1 MTGAS
6 RGFGKH
12 LAVEFI
18 RTIQDKAVDLVS
30 RSQVVHPY
38 LLPMRPIGCFSVLM
52 QSGVPCYSLQHLV
65 ARTQSGLAETEK
77 EVPKR
82 EVQSPAGRTTKA
94 RILLTYVN
102 LSIITQGVNVWQWPV
117 DLGDLDGLPVKMD
130 EIFNKVSAAYPPGGL
145 APL

>member
-1 MTGAS
+1 MSGRYLVLVTGAS

-18 RTIQDKAVDLVS
+18 RTIQDKAVDLV

-38 LLPMRPIGCFSVLM
+38 PLPMRPIRCYRVLM
-52 QSGVPCYSLQHLV
+52 RSGIPCYSLQHLV

-82 EVQSPAGRTTKA
+82 EVKSPADIG
-94 RILLTYVN
+94 
-102 LSIITQGVNVWQWPV
+102 S
-117 DLGDLDGLPVKMD
+117 
-130 EIFNKVSAAYPPGGL
+130 
-145 APL
+145 